1 MALLDEVKSELSNID
16 GGSPAVQKA
25 QVTSMLYFGRGFR
38 KVQRESSTQ
47 IIVQPQFD
55 SMEAAHWLQETIESL
70 YKIPAALKSVDVK
83 TPQGSMRRYAVDVG
97 ARAGFALAVRTGM
110 IDPRLNRIVRGL
122 PTDLSNGNIAQIKG
136 VWRGAFMS
144 AGVLSDPDKPSAL
157 EIICPNEETADSMG
171 QRLGIR
177 AAKHTVRSSVRVHLS
192 DPDAIERLLTMMG
205 ASSTVRDWTGKRPD
219 TESHHRANRLANFDD
234 ANMRRSAK
242 AAAEAVVKVQHAFD
256 VLGDDIPQNLRA
268 AGQLRID
275 HPDFSLE
282 ELGRAARPQISK
294 DAVAG
299 RIRRLLQRAEKAE
312 QDAAMA

>member
-83 TPQGSMRRYAVDVG
+83 TPHGSMRRYAVDVG

-157 EIICPNEETADSMG
+157 EIICPNEETADSLIAMG

-242 AAAEAVVKVQHAFD
+242 P
-256 VLGDDIPQNLRA
+256 PQ
-268 AGQLRID
+268 
-275 HPDFSLE
+275 
-282 ELGRAARPQISK
+282 RPW
-294 DAVAG
+294 
-299 RIRRLLQRAEKAE
+299 
-312 QDAAMA
+312 